1 MIRMEVVMHRSAKR
15 HIDWAYEYQVAALT
29 LYTQLATASH
39 LYNPTIFL
47 LRHTIEL
54 QLKGLIIGE
63 IKRSSNT
70 RIDDIKVGKQN
81 RKLNQAHSLLE
92 LWEKYIAVVRVE
104 INADEV
110 TLINKV
116 IKKLNRKDPGSDR
129 YRYPQSKKKQ
139 NFATEPIQLDF
150 SRKAPDLADGIPYVM
165 ITDSGSTIVEKGAL
179 LLQDLADIIEVTELL
194 FGLAER

>member
-1 MIRMEVVMHRSAKR
+1 MNKSAKR
-15 HIDWAYEYQVAALT
+15 YIDWAYEYRVAALT
-29 LYTQLATASH
+29 LYAQLATAPH

-70 RIDDIKVGKQN
+70 RIDDIKIGNQN

-92 LWEKYIAVVRVE
+92 LWEKYIAVVQGE
-104 INADEV
+104 IDTNEISR
-110 TLINKV
+110 INRV

-129 YRYPQSKKKQ
+129 YRYPQSKRKQ

-150 SRKAPDLADGIPYVM
+150 SGKAPDLAEGIPYVM
-165 ITDSGSTIVEKGAL
+165 IADGNPVIIEKGPH
-179 LLQDLADIIEVTELL
+179 LLQDLNDIVEATELL
-194 FGLAER
+194 FNLSER

>member
-1 MIRMEVVMHRSAKR
+1 MESAMNRSAKR
-15 HIDWAYEYQVAALT
+15 YIDWAYEYQVAALT
-29 LYTQLATASH
+29 LYTQIATAPY

-63 IKRSSNT
+63 VKRTSNT
-70 RIDDIKVGKQN
+70 RIDDIKIGKQN

-92 LWEKYIAVVRVE
+92 LWKKYIAVVQVE
-104 INADEV
+104 ISCDDFS
-110 TLINKV
+110 LINKA
-116 IKKLNRKDPGSDR
+116 IKKLNRKDLGSDR

-139 NFATEPIQLDF
+139 NFATVPIQLDF
-150 SRKAPDLADGIPYVM
+150 SGKAPDLANGIPYVM
-165 ITDSGSTIVEKGAL
+165 ITDGGSAIVEKGAL
-179 LLQDLADIIEVTELL
+179 LLQDLVDIIEVTELL

>member
-1 MIRMEVVMHRSAKR
+1 MNKSAKR
-15 HIDWAYEYQVAALT
+15 YNDWAYEYQVAALT
-29 LYTQLATASH
+29 LYAQLATAPH

-70 RIDDIKVGKQN
+70 RIDDIKIGKQN

-92 LWEKYIAVVRVE
+92 LWEKYIAVVQGE
-104 INADEV
+104 IDTNEISR
-110 TLINKV
+110 INRV

-129 YRYPQSKKKQ
+129 YRYPQSKRKQ

-150 SRKAPDLADGIPYVM
+150 SGKAPDLAEGIPYVM
-165 ITDSGSTIVEKGAL
+165 IADGTPVIIEKGPH
-179 LLQDLADIIEVTELL
+179 LLQDLNDIIEVTELL
-194 FGLAER
+194 FNLSER

>member
-1 MIRMEVVMHRSAKR
+1 MEGAMNKSAKR
-15 HIDWAYEYQVAALT
+15 YIDWAYEYQVAALT
-29 LYTQLATASH
+29 LYTQLATAPH

-70 RIDDIKVGKQN
+70 RIDDIKIGKQN

-92 LWEKYIAVVRVE
+92 LWEKYIVVVQSE
-104 INADEV
+104 IDADKIS
-110 TLINKV
+110 LINRV

-129 YRYPQSKKKQ
+129 YRYPQSKRKQ

-150 SRKAPDLADGIPYVM
+150 SGKVPDLAEGIPYVM
-165 ITDSGSTIVEKGAL
+165 IADGNPVIIEKGPH
-179 LLQDLADIIEVTELL
+179 LLQDLNDIIEVTELL
-194 FGLAER
+194 FNLSER

>member
-1 MIRMEVVMHRSAKR
+1 MNKSAKR
-15 HIDWAYEYQVAALT
+15 YIDWAYEYQVAALT
-29 LYTQLATASH
+29 LYTQLVTAPH

-47 LRHTIEL
+47 LRHTVEL

-70 RIDDIKVGKQN
+70 RIDDIKIGKRN

-92 LWEKYIAVVRVE
+92 LWEKYIAVVQGE
-104 INADEV
+104 IDTNEISR
-110 TLINKV
+110 INRV

-129 YRYPQSKKKQ
+129 YRYPQSKRKQ

-150 SRKAPDLADGIPYVM
+150 SGKAPDLAEGIPYVM
-165 ITDSGSTIVEKGAL
+165 IADGNPVIIEKGPH
-179 LLQDLADIIEVTELL
+179 LLQDLNDIVEATELL
-194 FGLAER
+194 FNLSER

>member
-1 MIRMEVVMHRSAKR
+1 MNRSAKR
-15 HIDWAYEYQVAALT
+15 YIDWAYEYQVAALT
-29 LYTQLATASH
+29 LYTQIATAPH

-54 QLKGLIIGE
+54 QLKGLIIRE
-63 IKRSSNT
+63 VKRSSNT
-70 RIDDIKVGKQN
+70 RIDEIKIGKQN

-92 LWEKYIAVVRVE
+92 LWEKYVAVAQDE
-104 INADEV
+104 INFDDFSV
-110 TLINKV
+110 INKV

-150 SRKAPDLADGIPYVM
+150 SGKAPDLADGIPYVM
-165 ITDSGSTIVEKGAL
+165 ITDGGAAIVEKGVL
-179 LLQDLADIIEVTELL
+179 LLQDLIDIIEVTELL

>member
-1 MIRMEVVMHRSAKR
+1 MNKSAKR
-15 HIDWAYEYQVAALT
+15 YIDWAYEYQVAALT
-29 LYTQLATASH
+29 LYTQLATAPH

-70 RIDDIKVGKQN
+70 RIDDIKIGKQN

-92 LWEKYIAVVRVE
+92 LWEKYIVVVQSE
-104 INADEV
+104 IDADKIS
-110 TLINKV
+110 LINRV

-129 YRYPQSKKKQ
+129 YRYPQSKRKQ

-150 SRKAPDLADGIPYVM
+150 SGKVPDLAEGIPYVM
-165 ITDSGSTIVEKGAL
+165 IADGNPVIIEKGPH
-179 LLQDLADIIEVTELL
+179 LLQDLNDIIEVTELL
-194 FGLAER
+194 FNLSER

>member
-1 MIRMEVVMHRSAKR
+1 MNKSEKR
-15 HIDWAYEYQVAALT
+15 YIDWAYEYQVAALT
-29 LYTQLATASH
+29 LYTQLATAPH

-70 RIDDIKVGKQN
+70 RVDDIKIGKQN

-92 LWEKYIAVVRVE
+92 LWEKYIAVVQGE
-104 INADEV
+104 IDADEISH
-110 TLINKV
+110 INRV

-129 YRYPQSKKKQ
+129 YRYPQSKRKQ
-139 NFATEPIQLDF
+139 NFAIEPIQLDF
-150 SRKAPDLADGIPYVM
+150 SGKAPDLAEGIPYVM
-165 ITDSGSTIVEKGAL
+165 IADGNPVIIEKGPH
-179 LLQDLADIIEVTELL
+179 LLQDLIDIVEVTELL
-194 FGLAER
+194 FTLSER

>member
-1 MIRMEVVMHRSAKR
+1 MNRSAKR
-15 HIDWAYEYQVAALT
+15 YIDWAYEYQIAALT
-29 LYTQLATASH
+29 LYTQIATAPH

-47 LRHTIEL
+47 LRHTMEL

-63 IKRSSNT
+63 VKRSSNA
-70 RIDDIKVGKQN
+70 RIDDIKIGKQN

-92 LWEKYIAVVRVE
+92 LWEKYITVVQDE
-104 INADEV
+104 INFDDFSQ
-110 TLINKV
+110 INKA

-139 NFATEPIQLDF
+139 NFAMEPIQLDF
-150 SRKAPDLADGIPYVM
+150 SGKAPDLADGIPYVM
-165 ITDSGSTIVEKGAL
+165 ITDDGSAIVEKGAL
-179 LLQDLADIIEVTELL
+179 LLQELIDIIEVTELL

>member
-1 MIRMEVVMHRSAKR
+1 MNRSAKR
-15 HIDWAYEYQVAALT
+15 YIDWAYEYQVAALT
-29 LYTQLATASH
+29 LYTQIATAPH

-63 IKRSSNT
+63 VKRSSNI
-70 RIDDIKVGKQN
+70 RIDEIKIGKQN

-92 LWEKYIAVVRVE
+92 LWEKYVVVVQEE
-104 INADEV
+104 IDFDDFS
-110 TLINKV
+110 LINKV

-139 NFATEPIQLDF
+139 NFATEPIQLVF
-150 SRKAPDLADGIPYVM
+150 SGKAPDLADGIPYVM
-165 ITDSGSTIVEKGAL
+165 IADGGSAVVEKGAL
-179 LLQDLADIIEVTELL
+179 LLQDLVDIIEVTELL
-194 FGLAER
+194 FGFAER